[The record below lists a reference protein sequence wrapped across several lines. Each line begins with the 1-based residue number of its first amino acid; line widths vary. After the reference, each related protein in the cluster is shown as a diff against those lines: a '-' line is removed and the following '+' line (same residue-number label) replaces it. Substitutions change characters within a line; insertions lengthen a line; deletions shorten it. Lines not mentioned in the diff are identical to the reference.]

1 MAAIALRFPEV
12 FVLGK
17 PALIPGLMVI
27 MLSMGLTLR
36 WANFATV
43 FKHSSAA
50 LVLGVALQYL
60 IMPLAAFIA
69 SRLLSLNPQD
79 TAGMV
84 LVGSTAG
91 GTASNVMTYMARGN
105 VALSIAMTSLS
116 TLLAVVAMPFLT
128 WFYIGQKVDVP
139 VMQMLVSLAQIIL
152 LPVLLGTTL
161 NTLFEDSLR
170 RIKPTL
176 PLVSMLTIV
185 LVIAVIVALNQ
196 ERIASMGAAVFIA
209 VALHNAVGLASG
221 FWLSKWLLKCD
232 AMTSRTIAIEV
243 GMQNS
248 GLAAAIAAK
257 YFSTAAALPGAIFS
271 IWHNLSGSALAAW
284 WREQSRRK
292 TTCEANA

>member
-1 MAAIALRFPEV
+1 MAAVALRFPDA
-12 FVLGK
+12 FVAGK
-17 PALIPGLMVI
+17 SALLPGLMII

-60 IMPLAAFIA
+60 VMPLAAFVT
-69 SRLLSLNPQD
+69 SRLLGLNPQD

-91 GTASNVMTYMARGN
+91 GTASNVMTYMAGGH

-116 TLLAVVAMPFLT
+116 TLVAVVAMPFLT
-128 WFYIGQKVDVP
+128 WFYIGQKIDVP

-152 LPVLLGTTL
+152 LPVLLGMTL
-161 NTLFEDSLR
+161 NTMFENSLQ
-170 RIKPTL
+170 RIKPAL

-185 LVIAVIVALNQ
+185 LVIAVIVALNEQ
-196 ERIASMGAAVFIA
+196 RIAAMGAGVFAA
-209 VALHNAVGLASG
+209 VALHNTVGLASG
-221 FWLSKWLLKCD
+221 FWVSKWLLKCD
-232 AMTSRTIAIEV
+232 ASTSRTLAIEV

-257 YFSTAAALPGAIFS
+257 YFSAAAALPGAIFS

-284 WREQSRRK
+284 WRQQSRR
-292 TTCEANA
+292 EATRRFHT